1 MNANRCKREDE
12 LLSALARGF
21 VDAELAGHVR
31 DCQPC
36 GELER
41 VAGALLED
49 RVVAMG
55 EAHLPSAGTMWWRI
69 QMREQQAMQAAASR
83 SLLIGQAATLV
94 LAIALIA
101 VFLGGDVVAGF
112 RSVVASLRLST
123 PIALVAGW
131 VAIRQR

>member
-1 MNANRCKREDE
+1 
-12 LLSALARGF
+12 
-21 VDAELAGHVR
+21 
-31 DCQPC
+31 
-36 GELER
+36 
-41 VAGALLED
+41 
-49 RVVAMG
+49 
-55 EAHLPSAGTMWWRI
+55 MWWRI

-112 RSVVASLRLST
+112 RGVVASLRLST
-123 PIALVAGW
+123 PLVLLLAWGMLAAPVAGW